1 MIKIKTIFS
10 AARNK
15 IINLAE
21 STYELVQKKTQGQ
34 GRAQTPSTS
43 HQQSVNRTVV
53 KRNQATGATRKIQKA
68 ATVIAGLF
76 LAGSVFAQS
85 TDYSVY
91 GSTSLVDTNSTSTS
105 TTTINTINSGEVTNI
120 NNTTVNSTSANTNT
134 NVNTSTATS
143 TNVNTNTNINSGTM
157 TNINQN
163 TNSGTMTYNNNNVNS
178 GTMTNVNQN
187 TSTATSTNV
196 NTNTN
201 INSGSMSYTNTNINT
216 GTQTNVNQNT
226 QTGDMT
232 NRNINTS
239 TSSVNANNVNQNVN
253 TGDMTNRNL
262 NESTITQKVIQPP
275 PTAIAPAMMSG
286 GNADL
291 CSTGTSGSVQTQIFG
306 VSTGGTVRD
315 LNCERLKLS
324 KTLYDMGMKVAA
336 VATMC
341 QDKRVFD
348 AMMAA
353 GTPCPAEGKIGD
365 AAREYWAANPD
376 KQPKQ
381 EAEVKDDT
389 YKKVGL
395 GALVG
400 WLAHRIFN

>member
-1 MIKIKTIFS
+1 MKKTITAGFIAFF
-10 AARNK
+10 AA
-15 IINLAE
+15 
-21 STYELVQKKTQGQ
+21 
-34 GRAQTPSTS
+34 
-43 HQQSVNRTVV
+43 
-53 KRNQATGATRKIQKA
+53 GAY
-68 ATVIAGLF
+68 
-76 LAGSVFAQS
+76 AQS

-91 GSTSLVDTNSTSTS
+91 GATSLVDSNTTTNTTINNINSGTVTNVNNTSVTSTS
-105 TTTINTINSGEVTNI
+105 T
-120 NNTTVNSTSANTNT
+120 NTNT
-134 NVNTSTATS
+134 NS
-143 TNVNTNTNINSGTM
+143 NTNTNINTGDVTYRNISSGDVTNR
-157 TNINQN
+157 NIN
-163 TNSGTMTYNNNNVNS
+163 TT
-178 GTMTNVNQN
+178 
-187 TSTATSTNV
+187 TS
-196 NTNTN
+196 TNTN

-216 GTQTNVNQNT
+216 GTATN
-226 QTGDMT
+226 
-232 NRNINTS
+232 
-239 TSSVNANNVNQNVN
+239 NNNNVN
-253 TGDMTNRNL
+253 TGDMTNRNI
-262 NESTITQKVIQPP
+262 NDSTMRVIQPP

-376 KQPKQ
+376 KKPKP
-381 EAEVKDDT
+381 EVEVKDET

-400 WLAHRIFN
+400 WVAHRFFN